1 MLNRSTRL
9 IYGSGGAV
17 SGIKEAAF
25 SVFVLLYYTQ
35 VLGLSG
41 TQAGLALFIA
51 IVWDVVSDPLVGAWS
66 DRLKSRWGRRHPFM
80 ALSVIPLGLGV
91 VALFTPPSAIA
102 ENSSWLFY
110 WLVVSVLWI
119 RTAYTFFWIPYSAL
133 GNELTQGYHERS
145 MLFGNRTTFLFIS
158 VVSIPAL
165 AYYLIFPTVDGVD
178 GRFVRENYF
187 IYGVASCL
195 LIWVI
200 GFITVWGT
208 KVHIPHLLKNSH
220 KAPNSPGMGGML
232 KELASTLS
240 NRNFRNLL
248 GFDVGMSIGHG
259 IFVTLNI
266 LALTYFWELS
276 ANEVGIMLA
285 GSTFVAVGIGL
296 FTLRPLSEQFAK
308 HQLVSFAVIG
318 LVIDTLWL
326 YPMRWLDILP
336 ENGDPVVFY
345 VIFLHSTIWM
355 YCYVVRV
362 VSTTSMMAD
371 IVDEHELSHK
381 VRQEGSFSAAASFT
395 IKLASGIGPLIGGP
409 VLDIIGLNKG
419 MMPGEVPAQTLNSLA
434 VFIMAWLIP
443 LLLISLWF
451 CNKIDMTADKLAGI
465 QRKIKERD
473 ELTNTEL

>member
-1 MLNRSTRL
+1 MLNRRTRL

-80 ALSVIPLGLGV
+80 AISIIPLGLGV
-91 VALFTPPSAIA
+91 IALFAPPPAVA
-102 ENSSWLFY
+102 ANNSWLFY

-133 GNELTQGYHERS
+133 GNELTQGYHERNI
-145 MLFGNRTTFLFIS
+145 LFGNRTTFLFIS
-158 VVSIPAL
+158 VVTAPAL
-165 AYYLIFPTVDGVD
+165 AYYLIFPTIDGVD
-178 GRFVRENYF
+178 GRFVEENYL
-187 IYGVASCL
+187 IYGIVSCL
-195 LIWVI
+195 MIWLI

-208 KVHIPHLLKNSH
+208 RVHIPKLLKNSH
-220 KAPNSPGMGGML
+220 KAPNSPGISGML

-240 NRNFRNLL
+240 NRNFRHLL
-248 GFDVGMSIGHG
+248 GFDVASSIGHG
-259 IFVTLNI
+259 IFVTLNV
-266 LALTYFWELS
+266 LALTYFWEFS
-276 ANEVGIMLA
+276 ANEVGILLS

-296 FTLRPLSEQFAK
+296 FTLRPLGEQFAK

-318 LVIDTLWL
+318 LVLDTLWL
-326 YPMRWLDILP
+326 YPMRWLDLLP
-336 ENGDPVVFY
+336 ENGHPAVFFA
-345 VIFLHSTIWM
+345 VFIHATIWM
-355 YCYVVRV
+355 YCYVLRV

-395 IKLASGIGPLIGGP
+395 IKLAAGVGPLIGGP
-409 VLDIIGLNKG
+409 VLDIIGLSKG
-419 MMPGEVPAQTLNSLA
+419 MMPGEVPAETLNSLA
-434 VFIMAWLIP
+434 LFIMAWLIP

-473 ELTNTEL
+473 ELTNTEP